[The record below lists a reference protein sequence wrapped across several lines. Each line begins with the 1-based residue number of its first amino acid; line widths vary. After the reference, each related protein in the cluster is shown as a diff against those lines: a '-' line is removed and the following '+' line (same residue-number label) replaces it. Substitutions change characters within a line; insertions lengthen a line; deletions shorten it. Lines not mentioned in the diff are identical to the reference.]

1 MKITPIDIQQ
11 MVFQVKFR
19 GFDRD
24 EVNRFLEELA
34 LTVENLN
41 RDNSALPDG
50 AFIDE
55 CPSQP
60 NRKHR
65 SGKCA
70 IVDGS
75 LQRRLDGV

>member
-34 LTVENLN
+34 LTVENLIGRTVRCATN
-41 RDNSALPDG
+41 CHHG
-50 AFIDE
+50 AT
-55 CPSQP
+55 
-60 NRKHR
+60 
-65 SGKCA
+65 G
-70 IVDGS
+70 
-75 LQRRLDGV
+75 RRFAAD